1 MSEFRYL
8 RYHTMYDSVL
18 RRCRIPKEKTMADT
32 TRVSFVTETSKRAR
46 LAQIAALF
54 GMNLSTVIN
63 EALDQ
68 YIGLHEWQ
76 LKYLREGVEAA
87 ASIGDVFICPRRQ
100 EVNAFFSQYGQ
111 PS

>member
-1 MSEFRYL
+1 
-8 RYHTMYDSVL
+8 
-18 RRCRIPKEKTMADT
+18 MADT

-46 LAQIAALF
+46 LARIAALF

-87 ASIGDVFICPRRQ
+87 KQGDFAPEE

>member
-1 MSEFRYL
+1 
-8 RYHTMYDSVL
+8 
-18 RRCRIPKEKTMADT
+18 MADT
-32 TRVSFVTETSKRAR
+32 TRISFVTETSKRAR
-46 LAQIAALF
+46 LDQIAAVF

-76 LKYLREGVEAA
+76 LKYIRQGVQAA
-87 ASIGDVFICPRRQ
+87 QQGDFADEQ
-100 EVNAFFSQYGQ
+100 DVNAFFSQYGQ